1 LRFRELF
8 GRYRMER
15 NVEDAQDTTS
25 LDVGCGFIEGNNAPI
40 YATVSLDL
48 NMNKVDPR
56 FLKKLRDHGSHPLG
70 ADALNLPIRDG
81 CLGRVYWRAVL
92 EHLPDPMRAV
102 IDGRRA
108 LREGGEA
115 VVDLPMITDHM
126 RYNLVSLFTGFPLSI
141 VPIVAMLIDA
151 GRYWNIPG
159 VAHIRDVK
167 PSHLQRYF
175 KDVVVETQ
183 PKHHPWFR
191 GPQARF
197 LTKLTRGFMMPD
209 IQGQYHVRCR

>member
-1 LRFRELF
+1 MRLRELL

-15 NVEDAQDTTS
+15 DVEDAQDTTS

-48 NMNKVDPR
+48 NMRRVDPR
-56 FLKKLRDHGSHPLG
+56 FLAKLKEHGSHPLG
-70 ADALNLPIRDG
+70 ADACNLPIRGG

-92 EHLPDPMRAV
+92 EHLPDPMGAV
-102 IDGRRA
+102 AEGRRA
-108 LREGGEA
+108 LRREGEA

-126 RYNLVSLFTGFPLSI
+126 RYNLVSLFTGFPASVI
-141 VPIVAMLIDA
+141 PIVAMLIDA

-167 PSHLQRYF
+167 PHHLKRYF
-175 KDVVVETQ
+175 KEVKTEAQ

-191 GPQARF
+191 GPQARLLKW
-197 LTKLTRGFMMPD
+197 LTGGFVMPD
-209 IQGQYHVRCR
+209 TQGQYHVRCR